1 MVVGAGVVSG
11 LMLKS
16 SKGLLTVFCPIDFSA
31 SIGSSLCEPSCDE
44 TTELDEQVERGEEFS
59 LVMKRLSNMC
69 LVSYSTY
76 VRCEY
81 CINSK
86 ESRPQE
92 RKMGLPKSKELELE
106 MKIYSMFVCMYVCM
120 SVCIIEAEASELC
133 QCSSITFFQCAM
145 TCMFAL

>member
-1 MVVGAGVVSG
+1 MLADAGVVSG

-16 SKGLLTVFCPIDFSA
+16 SKGLLTVFCQIDFSA
-31 SIGSSLCEPSCDE
+31 STGSSLCEPSSDE

-59 LVMKRLSNMC
+59 LVMRRLSNMR

-81 CINSK
+81 CINCK
-86 ESRPQE
+86 ESRALE

-106 MKIYSMFVCMYVCM
+106 MESYSISF
-120 SVCIIEAEASELC
+120 VCIIEAEASELC
-133 QCSSITFFQCAM
+133 QCSSIIFFQCAM